1 MNAIPIR
8 RFHMRRILCSIPLL
22 CLLVLPLSAQDEA
35 LHGTW
40 EGSFVD
46 EEGNAVTM
54 RLTFEADGAFE
65 LNQVIK
71 LGEGFQSVVE
81 AAEIPVEKVTVQ
93 GTGTY
98 QVAGDSLLVD
108 IAEAE
113 ILVDGRPFLEVLAE
127 VARALARVAADLL
140 GISEADYPA
149 FEQNFVNEFLAG
161 MDEDE
166 FLAGFEEEV
175 TYAIEGDTL
184 FITSPTEDGGEETS
198 EYQRVDVGTAV
209 AGTTW
214 GGLKANWRQ

>member
-1 MNAIPIR
+1 
-8 RFHMRRILCSIPLL
+8 MRQILSSILFL
-22 CLLVLPLSAQDEA
+22 CVLVLPLSAQEEA

-113 ILVDGRPFLEVLAE
+113 ILVDGRDFFEVLAE

-161 MDEDE
+161 MDEE
-166 FLAGFEEEV
+166 QFLAEFSGV
-175 TYAIEGDTL
+175 GVAWAIEGDTL
-184 FITSPTEDGGEETS
+184 FITTTTEEGVDTL
-198 EYQRVDVGTAV
+198 EYQRIDPSSAV
-209 AGTTW
+209 AQTTW
-214 GGLKANWRQ
+214 GGLKAAWRP